1 MKNKFLLIGS
11 ALLLCGISHL
21 SAGEPDPKVE
31 LNTPVADLPTFR
43 HGGHEVELNAGAM
56 FSFVKHSTSHPELDY
71 AIEDLR
77 FGWMFDDVYGSNF
90 LRGNDELIIE
100 GFAGQVFKGPGK
112 ALGGGDLL
120 LRHNFV
126 QDGWKL
132 VPFVQLGGGALD
144 NDIYHQQAQSLVGE
158 GFEFMLT
165 AGAGVRY
172 MITPHWA
179 LSLEGDYR
187 HISNADLARRNFGLN
202 SLGGTLGLNYFF

>member
-21 SAGEPDPKVE
+21 SAGDVDSKDAKST
-31 LNTPVADLPTFR
+31 TPPQVPAFR
-43 HGGHEVELNAGAM
+43 HGGQEVELNAGAM
-56 FSFVKHSTSHPELDY
+56 FSVSTHSATHPELNY
-71 AIEDLR
+71 AIQDVRYGYML
-77 FGWMFDDVYGSNF
+77 DDVYGPT
-90 LRGNDELIIE
+90 LWHGNDEFLVE
-100 GFAGQVFKGPGK
+100 GFGGEVFKGPGK

-132 VPFVQLGGGALD
+132 VPFFQIGGGALD
-144 NDIYHQQAQSLVGE
+144 NDIYHQQTQRLIGE

-172 MITPHWA
+172 MITDHWA

-187 HISNADLARRNFGLN
+187 HISNADLAPRNFGLN
-202 SLGGTLGLNYFF
+202 SLGGTLGVNFLF